1 MPKSKELE
9 SRLQRTEQQLSVFQ
23 KVSRFMVR
31 DLSLQEVLQG
41 IVSLVV
47 EFTAMRF
54 LPGLSAG

>member
-9 SRLQRTEQQLSVFQ
+9 LRLQRTEQQLGVFQ

-31 DLSLQEVLQG
+31 DLSLSDILQG

-47 EFTAMRF
+47 EYTHCDSC
-54 LPGLSAG
+54 LI